1 MGMGIFCLKIFGNGL
16 LIRTQKYEA
25 DQLRMEIGHYLD
37 NSNSLHIY
45 GNTISELKDMLE
57 QIEIRVAGC

>member
-1 MGMGIFCLKIFGNGL
+1 MGIFCLKIFGNGL
-16 LIRTQKYEA
+16 LIRIQKYVA
-25 DQLRMEIGHYLD
+25 DQLFMEIGHYLD

-57 QIEIRVAGC
+57 QIKISIC